1 MLRLIKPHLLLLAI
15 VRTATGGAMTA
26 ASMNVFDSHSHSH
39 RWNVGLLVSSSL
51 FSRVDFGISQTYIRM
66 ESLTET
72 SNIHQQHNNMNQ
84 YQSMITLG
92 HNPEFIS
99 LLRNKKPHNQ
109 M

>member
-26 ASMNVFDSHSHSH
+26 ASMNVFHSHSHSH

-66 ESLTET
+66 ESLTDDHT
-72 SNIHQQHNNMNQ
+72 GMDTNIKHQQ
-84 YQSMITLG
+84 
-92 HNPEFIS
+92 
-99 LLRNKKPHNQ
+99 R
-109 M
+109 

>member
-26 ASMNVFDSHSHSH
+26 ASMNVFHSHSH

-66 ESLTET
+66 ETDDHT
-72 SNIHQQHNNMNQ
+72 GMDTNIKHQQH
-84 YQSMITLG
+84 
-92 HNPEFIS
+92 
-99 LLRNKKPHNQ
+99 
-109 M
+109 